1 MTKRGAWQRG
11 CAWQRVAYVWER
23 GTWQGARMARVHAW
37 QGACMAGSG
46 CSRGA
51 CIAGGM
57 CAGETATEA
66 GGMHPTGMHSC

>member
-1 MTKRGAWQRG
+1 MAKRGAWQRG
-11 CAWQRVAYVWER
+11 CAWQRQVYVWGR
-23 GTWQGARMARVHAW
+23 GT
-37 QGACMAGSG
+37 CMAGSV